1 MKKTFTVYIEEKR
14 SKTIEINAVTEDEA
28 LDMVESLY
36 RSGDIRLDE
45 DDFEDVEFMCQEDL
59 IEQENYDE

>member
-1 MKKTFTVYIEEKR
+1 MYKTFTVYIEEKR
-14 SKTIEINAVTEDEA
+14 SKSIDIIAVTEDEA

-45 DDFEDVEFMCQEDL
+45 DDVEDVEFMCQEDL
-59 IEQENYDE
+59 IEE